1 MMGMRK
7 INTTAYHP
15 QADGLVENFNRTLQ
29 AMIAKSVDKFGVNW
43 DEHLPHLLFAYRTKP
58 HESTGESPFY
68 LLYGRDARVPTE
80 AALSTVRTAYQVDI
94 DDYKSELVYGL
105 SESWKI
111 AQEQIKKAQKRQK
124 RQYDH
129 RARPKDIRVGDRVM
143 VYMPYERTGKN
154 RKLSRPYFGPYRVEE
169 VHPNGVTVRPVDRPS
184 HDTIRV
190 NQDRVTLCPK
200 ELPDK
205 ASLGKR
211 FANKHARKN

>member
-1 MMGMRK
+1 
-7 INTTAYHP
+7 
-15 QADGLVENFNRTLQ
+15 
-29 AMIAKSVDKFGVNW
+29 MIAKSVDKFGVNW

-105 SESWKI
+105 SKSWKI

-124 RQYDH
+124 RQYDR

-143 VYMPYERTGKN
+143 VYM
-154 RKLSRPYFGPYRVEE
+154 V
-169 VHPNGVTVRPVDRPS
+169 
-184 HDTIRV
+184 
-190 NQDRVTLCPK
+190 
-200 ELPDK
+200 
-205 ASLGKR
+205 SL
-211 FANKHARKN
+211 